1 MQQGMQQGKLEGEKQ
16 ASMKIARQMLESG
29 KDRQSVMK
37 FTGLTD
43 TEMSNR
49 FKD

>member
-1 MQQGMQQGKLEGEKQ
+1 MQKGEKQ
-16 ASMKIARQMLESG
+16 ASMKIAWQMLESG
-29 KDRQSVMK
+29 IDRQAVMK

-43 TEMSNR
+43 TEMSDL